1 MGNKTL
7 CIIKPD
13 AVRKKYIGD
22 IIKSIVDANFEI
34 IGLKMTRL
42 SKEKAS
48 IFYAVHKGKP
58 FYNNLIEYI
67 TSGPIVVI
75 ALQKENAVEEF
86 RKLLG
91 PTDPN
96 EASEGTLRK
105 KYGENKSINAV
116 HGSDC
121 DENAALELSIMFE
134 KCEMM
139 DCCGM

>member
-1 MGNKTL
+1 LT
-7 CIIKPD
+7 
-13 AVRKKYIGD
+13 
-22 IIKSIVDANFEI
+22 
-34 IGLKMTRL
+34 
-42 SKEKAS
+42 KEKAS
-48 IFYAVHKGKP
+48 VFYAVHKGKP
-58 FYNNLIEYI
+58 FYNDLIEYI
-67 TSGPIVVI
+67 TSGPIVVL

-121 DENAALELSIMFE
+121 DENAAIELSIMFE